1 MFFFSVAVVKYL
13 DQSNVGRKC
22 LLRSQFQVKVHRG
35 REVTAIGVWKKRS
48 HYVYSREKSCTSD
61 FPLESRGCGW
71 GEGCV
76 YWGRGRQ
83 DDELGLQLS
92 RAESQSQWA
101 PAEDS
106 APAALSLHVGVHLPP
121 RREGGPQCSLPHGG
135 EDEGLRSQR
144 TVELLVR
151 TACPFQAES

>member
-1 MFFFSVAVVKYL
+1 M
-13 DQSNVGRKC
+13 
-22 LLRSQFQVKVHRG
+22 
-35 REVTAIGVWKKRS
+35 
-48 HYVYSREKSCTSD
+48 
-61 FPLESRGCGW
+61 
-71 GEGCV
+71 

-83 DDELGLQLS
+83 DDELGLHLS

-151 TACPFQAES
+151 TACPFQTES